1 MQVANISQGDLTLSI
16 RGFWIISLENTRNI
30 YNDLTGMMGSTRGSC
45 SKIAELFR
53 LVKWFNLPRAM
64 LRLYMDIVNIFLY
77 ILDILLTLS
86 KDRRWC
92 SDPSFRDGGHHFPY
106 TWTEGK
112 RWKVIWN
119 MAHFKAMCQNGI
131 REMNGN
137 EACHSEYMC
146 LCL

>member
-1 MQVANISQGDLTLSI
+1 
-16 RGFWIISLENTRNI
+16 
-30 YNDLTGMMGSTRGSC
+30 MMGSTRGSY

-53 LVKWFNLPRAM
+53 LVKWFNLPM

-77 ILDILLTLS
+77 ILDILLTMS

-112 RWKVIWN
+112 GGKWSETWPILKQCVN
-119 MAHFKAMCQNGI
+119 MA
-131 REMNGN
+131 
-137 EACHSEYMC
+137 
-146 LCL
+146 

>member
-1 MQVANISQGDLTLSI
+1 MSQGDVTLSI

-30 YNDLTGMMGSTRGSC
+30 YNDLTGMMGSTRGSY

-86 KDRRWC
+86 KDRR
-92 SDPSFRDGGHHFPY
+92 
-106 TWTEGK
+106 
-112 RWKVIWN
+112 
-119 MAHFKAMCQNGI
+119 
-131 REMNGN
+131 
-137 EACHSEYMC
+137 
-146 LCL
+146 